1 MRSRAG
7 LGVLMALAAC
17 AAEPTVELRE
27 APGILR
33 VAAPAGWDGRPTAGG
48 LWAAHAGAGTG
59 GPARLRDPRG
69 GAAVDVALLAREPGP
84 GPAIV
89 LSSDAAK
96 ALGIAAGRP
105 RTLELTAL
113 RPVPVAPA
121 DAPGPR
127 PTAQEGAPA
136 IRPTGTQA
144 RAAAAPRAGPVSPA
158 GRVAPAGPGAPAGRV
173 AVVATFAQRANA
185 EATVARLRAAGLPAR
200 IDRIE
205 RRNPLWQVVAGP
217 ATPGGEAALLADVKA
232 AGFADAYLLA
242 H

>member
-1 MRSRAG
+1 MRPRAG

-17 AAEPTVELRE
+17 AAEPAVELRE

-33 VAAPAGWDGRPTAGG
+33 VTAPAGWDGRPTAGG

-69 GAAVDVALLAREPGP
+69 GAVVDVALLAREPGP

-89 LSSDAAK
+89 LSSDAAE

-121 DAPGPR
+121 AAPGPR
-127 PTAQEGAPA
+127 PAASGEGRPASPAERTTMAPA
-136 IRPTGTQA
+136 
-144 RAAAAPRAGPVSPA
+144 APPA
-158 GRVAPAGPGAPAGRV
+158 GRAAL
-173 AVVATFAQRANA
+173 VATFAQRANA
-185 EATVARLRAAGLPAR
+185 EATIARLRAAGIPAR
-200 IDRIE
+200 VEGIDG